1 MIAANKRLIKANLTQ
16 GVTGIQ
22 NNLINLYASN
32 LSAVA
37 TQAALIAGFAF
48 SAVGNFAPQTS
59 LAQEVL
65 SYFYTVSYTIC
76 LIAAVFV
83 LSQATIVVMFG
94 PSLALKGDDETSVKI
109 ASDYMREQ
117 QTFVLKIGGV
127 AVTALFFG
135 SFVFTWSTYPPGIA
149 AITSFCY
156 FIGYYLLVTRGREA
170 YLLFVPDVDVTLG
183 ISEQEGGT
191 YN

>member
-48 SAVGNFAPQTS
+48 TAVGSYNAPIN
-59 LAQEVL
+59 LEQEVF
-65 SYFYTVSYTIC
+65 SYFYVSAYTLC
-76 LIAAVFV
+76 LIAALFV

-94 PSLALKGDDETSVKI
+94 PSLALKGI
-109 ASDYMREQ
+109 
-117 QTFVLKIGGV
+117 LKPVCVCVRGGGGDGGGGGV
-127 AVTALFFG
+127 GVGVGVGAV
-135 SFVFTWSTYPPGIA
+135 S
-149 AITSFCY
+149 
-156 FIGYYLLVTRGREA
+156 LL
-170 YLLFVPDVDVTLG
+170 
-183 ISEQEGGT
+183 
-191 YN
+191 